1 MVSPSTSI
9 TSVAGRLVAWC
20 RCPPQQRPHAAP
32 ELADRERLG
41 DVVVSAELEPE
52 HLVELVVA
60 GGEHHDRNRAPRS
73 QLLADLKPVDLR
85 DHHVQ
90 HDQVDILGVETGERL
105 VAVPRLDDAVSVAF
119 ERIREE
125 LLNRLLVVDEQD
137 GR

>member
-1 MVSPSTSI
+1 MARRRRS
-9 TSVAGRLVAWC
+9 
-20 RCPPQQRPHAAP
+20 PQQRPHATT

-41 DVVVSAELEPE
+41 DVVVGAELEPE

-60 GGEHHDRNRAPRS
+60 GGEHHDRHRAPRS
-73 QLLADLKPVDLR
+73 QLLADLQPVDLR

-90 HDQVDILGVETGERL
+90 HDQVDILGVETRERL
-105 VAVPRLDDAVSVAF
+105 VAVPRLDDPVSVAF